1 MTNKQTNKPI
11 STPSPED
18 AERIVQYLENELA
31 SHEREAFEA
40 ELSER
45 PELAAVVGRMESADE
60 SLRAHFGAL
69 PEVAGG
75 SARRSLNAPRQIIG
89 IAALIAIVGA
99 LAFVYLY
106 SPTPTVQLAHARGLL
121 EGPFNPIVVCDTEE
135 KFRQYGIDTIDVP
148 LTADIAAAATA
159 NITLL
164 GWRPYQG
171 RYGDEALESD
181 KPIRALLARGPES
194 ERIIVVFRAR
204 NTLNFETEET
214 RGYYKHTDS
223 IGGLLVDEI
232 SAQPSPV
239 VLPLLGVAGR

>member
-121 EGPFNPIVVCDTEE
+121 EGPFNPIVVCD
-135 KFRQYGIDTIDVP
+135 VP
-148 LTADIAAAATA
+148 LTADFAAAATA